1 MREGTY
7 IYLWPT
13 HVDYVAQ
20 TNIILYYPN
29 KIERYLCRLKKKEFG
44 ITENKLKFYVKEKS
58 KVIGSTQKKK
68 KKKPQFSPFP
78 LPLSFRLLL
87 LHLGKMGAYMTSW
100 HQERGGLRST
110 CLLLP
115 SLAAGLVL
123 PNLLSLTGTHTWSLS
138 SQTLPSDLKK
148 YYIRRFFPS

>member
-1 MREGTY
+1 MGWEVGGSCMREGTY

-68 KKKPQFSPFP
+68 KKTSVLSISSP
-78 LPLSFRLLL
+78 
-87 LHLGKMGAYMTSW
+87 
-100 HQERGGLRST
+100 
-110 CLLLP
+110 
-115 SLAAGLVL
+115 
-123 PNLLSLTGTHTWSLS
+123 
-138 SQTLPSDLKK
+138 TL
-148 YYIRRFFPS
+148 I